1 MTTECIAS
9 KLEFQGLEGRRVE
22 AEFNGG
28 QITSD
33 AGGLLLREVENRYG
47 FIRGLAA
54 CFGDRRDPRF
64 TEFSVEEL
72 VGQRIYGLALGYE
85 DLNDHEELRT
95 DPLMAVLVGKEDP
108 LGRDRRAEADRGK
121 ACAGKSTLNRLEL
134 SSVTQDKYRKTPV
147 DEAAV
152 EAFLV
157 EQFIRVRGGKPK
169 ELVLDLDATDDP
181 LHGEQEGRF
190 YHGYYRCYCYLPLY
204 VFCEGYVL
212 GAKLRVSNLDGS
224 EGAVQEMERI
234 VGQLRA
240 KWPKVRITLRA
251 DSSFAREALMKWCE
265 EHRVDYVFGLARNQ
279 RLEGTLESELEQA
292 QALQQASGSSAR
304 VYKDFRYQTH
314 KSWSQE
320 RRVVGKAEYT
330 GKGSNPRFVVTSLGA
345 KRWPAQKLYEQ
356 LYCARGEAENR
367 IKEQQ
372 LELFADRTSTHLIK
386 SNQLRLWFSSVA
398 YNLLHTLR
406 RVALKGTQWAKA
418 QCQTIRL
425 KLLKIGGQIR
435 VSVRRVSLSLSE
447 GYPYQALYAQALAQL
462 QQLG

>member
-1 MTTECIAS
+1 
-9 KLEFQGLEGRRVE
+9 
-22 AEFNGG
+22 
-28 QITSD
+28 
-33 AGGLLLREVENRYG
+33 
-47 FIRGLAA
+47 
-54 CFGDRRDPRF
+54 
-64 TEFSVEEL
+64 
-72 VGQRIYGLALGYE
+72 
-85 DLNDHEELRT
+85 
-95 DPLMAVLVGKEDP
+95 MAVLVGKEDP

-279 RLEGTLESELEQA
+279 RLEGALESELEQA
-292 QALQQASGSSAR
+292 QVLQQASGSSAR
-304 VYKDFRYQTH
+304 VYKDFRYQTR

-320 RRVVGKAEYT
+320 RASGGQGRVHGGKPVFQTHLSRLSYRWLGFPVCLRSAELLKLGQGLSIERLVRIT
-330 GKGSNPRFVVTSLGA
+330 LAQRQAQPPDTDPNLPPNLQQFEADRLALRLRPRGPLQSDTPQRVQQVIGHRGEPQPQLIALDEVRRGPIGKQLQLLFLDPILRLPSRAIQLLVQLLGGPPLRSQRGDDKAAAGVVQPAPHQSRQPSPIQARQRPLQAHHVCHRGSQAPPRFQPAPDPGLGVH
-345 KRWPAQKLYEQ
+345 RSST
-356 LYCARGEAENR
+356 
-367 IKEQQ
+367 
-372 LELFADRTSTHLIK
+372 DR
-386 SNQLRLWFSSVA
+386 
-398 YNLLHTLR
+398 
-406 RVALKGTQWAKA
+406 
-418 QCQTIRL
+418 
-425 KLLKIGGQIR
+425 
-435 VSVRRVSLSLSE
+435 E
-447 GYPYQALYAQALAQL
+447 P
-462 QQLG
+462 

>member
-1 MTTECIAS
+1 MTPECIAA
-9 KLEFQGLEGRRVE
+9 KLEFQGLDGRRVE

-33 AGGLLLREVENRYG
+33 AGGLVLREVESRYG

-85 DLNDHEELRT
+85 DVNDHEELRA

-204 VFCEGYVL
+204 VFCEGICAGGQATGVESGWL
-212 GAKLRVSNLDGS
+212 RRSGPGDGADRGTTAGEVA
-224 EGAVQEMERI
+224 EGPHYAAG
-234 VGQLRA
+234 GQ
-240 KWPKVRITLRA
+240 
-251 DSSFAREALMKWCE
+251 
-265 EHRVDYVFGLARNQ
+265 
-279 RLEGTLESELEQA
+279 
-292 QALQQASGSSAR
+292 
-304 VYKDFRYQTH
+304 
-314 KSWSQE
+314 
-320 RRVVGKAEYT
+320 
-330 GKGSNPRFVVTSLGA
+330 
-345 KRWPAQKLYEQ
+345 Q
-356 LYCARGEAENR
+356 LCARGVDEM
-367 IKEQQ
+367 
-372 LELFADRTSTHLIK
+372 
-386 SNQLRLWFSSVA
+386 V
-398 YNLLHTLR
+398 
-406 RVALKGTQWAKA
+406 
-418 QCQTIRL
+418 
-425 KLLKIGGQIR
+425 
-435 VSVRRVSLSLSE
+435 
-447 GYPYQALYAQALAQL
+447 
-462 QQLG
+462 

>member
-1 MTTECIAS
+1 MYR
-9 KLEFQGLEGRRVE
+9 FQAGVSRARRAPSRGRIQWGADHLRLR
-22 AEFNGG
+22 
-28 QITSD
+28 
-33 AGGLLLREVENRYG
+33 GLLLREVESRYG
-47 FIRGLAA
+47 FISGLAA

-85 DLNDHEELRT
+85 DVNDHEELRA
-95 DPLMAVLVGKEDP
+95 DPLMAVLLGKEDP

-234 VGQLRA
+234 VGQLGR
-240 KWPKVRITLRA
+240 
-251 DSSFAREALMKWCE
+251 SSALLCGRTAALPATLMKWCE
-265 EHRVDYVFGLARNQ
+265 EHRVDYVFGLARNR
-279 RLEGTLESELEQA
+279 RLEGALESELEQA
-292 QALQQASGSSAR
+292 QALQQANGSSAR
-304 VYKDFRYQTH
+304 VYKDFRYQTR

-320 RRVVGKAEYT
+320 RRVVGKASTRVRDPIPALSSPRWERSGGPPKSCT
-330 GKGSNPRFVVTSLGA
+330 RSCTAREGKR
-345 KRWPAQKLYEQ
+345 
-356 LYCARGEAENR
+356 R
-367 IKEQQ
+367 IG
-372 LELFADRTSTHLIK
+372 
-386 SNQLRLWFSSVA
+386 LRSS
-398 YNLLHTLR
+398 
-406 RVALKGTQWAKA
+406 
-418 QCQTIRL
+418 
-425 KLLKIGGQIR
+425 
-435 VSVRRVSLSLSE
+435 S
-447 GYPYQALYAQALAQL
+447 
-462 QQLG
+462 

>member
-1 MTTECIAS
+1 MSTECTAS
-9 KLEFQGLEGRRVE
+9 KLQFQGLDRRRVE

-28 QITSD
+28 QIISD
-33 AGGLLLREVENRYG
+33 AGALLLREVESRYG

-54 CFGDRRDPRF
+54 CFGDRRDPRW
-64 TEFSVEEL
+64 TEHSVEEL

-85 DLNDHEELRT
+85 DVNDHEELRA
-95 DPLMAVLVGKEDP
+95 DPLMAVLVGKGDP
-108 LGRDRRAEADRGK
+108 LGRDRRTEADRGK

-147 DEAAV
+147 DEEAV

-157 EQFIRVRGGKPK
+157 EQFIGVRGGQPE
-169 ELVLDLDATDDP
+169 ELVLDVDATDDP

-212 GAKLRVSNLDGS
+212 GAKLRVSNLDAS

-234 VGQLRA
+234 VGQLRS
-240 KWPKVRITLRA
+240 KWPKVRITLRG
-251 DSSFAREALMKWCE
+251 DSSFARESLMKWCE

-279 RLEGTLESELEQA
+279 RLERALEPGLEQA
-292 QALQQASGSSAR
+292 QALQQESGGSAR
-304 VYKDFRYQTH
+304 VYQDFPYQTL
-314 KSWSQE
+314 KSWSRE

-330 GKGSNPRFVVTSLGA
+330 AKGANPRFIVTSLA
-345 KRWPAQKLYEQ
+345 EQKYPAGKLYEE
-356 LYCARGEAENR
+356 LYCARGETENR

-372 LELFADRTSTHLIK
+372 LELFADRTSTSRIK

-398 YNLLHTLR
+398 YNLMHTLR
-406 RVALKGTQWAKA
+406 RVALKGSQWAKA

-447 GYPYQALYAQALAQL
+447 GYPYQPLYAQALARL
-462 QQLG
+462 QQFG

>member
-1 MTTECIAS
+1 M
-9 KLEFQGLEGRRVE
+9 
-22 AEFNGG
+22 
-28 QITSD
+28 
-33 AGGLLLREVENRYG
+33 G
-47 FIRGLAA
+47 FISGLAA

-85 DLNDHEELRT
+85 DGNAHEELRA

-240 KWPKVRITLRA
+240 KWPKLRITLRA

-265 EHRVDYVFGLARNQ
+265 EHRVDYVFGLARNR
-279 RLEGTLESELEQA
+279 RLEGALESELEQA
-292 QALQQASGSSAR
+292 QALQQANGSSAR
-304 VYKDFRYQTH
+304 VYQDFRYQTR

-345 KRWPAQKLYEQ
+345 KRWPAQKLYEE

-367 IKEQQ
+367 MQGAAARAVCRSDLDAPHEEQSAAPVVFLGGLQ
-372 LELFADRTSTHLIK
+372 SAAHAQVRRFEGDPVGEGAMPDDSPQTVEDRRPDSGQCPTGEL
-386 SNQLRLWFSSVA
+386 VA
-398 YNLLHTLR
+398 ERGLSLPNTLR
-406 RVALKGTQWAKA
+406 PSLGPASTARLSGGKPEIP
-418 QCQTIRL
+418 TICN
-425 KLLKIGGQIR
+425 
-435 VSVRRVSLSLSE
+435 
-447 GYPYQALYAQALAQL
+447 
-462 QQLG
+462 

>member
-1 MTTECIAS
+1 
-9 KLEFQGLEGRRVE
+9 
-22 AEFNGG
+22 
-28 QITSD
+28 
-33 AGGLLLREVENRYG
+33 
-47 FIRGLAA
+47 
-54 CFGDRRDPRF
+54 
-64 TEFSVEEL
+64 
-72 VGQRIYGLALGYE
+72 
-85 DLNDHEELRT
+85 
-95 DPLMAVLVGKEDP
+95 MAVLVGKEDP

-212 GAKLRVSNLDGS
+212 EAKLRVSNLDGS

-240 KWPKVRITLRA
+240 KWPKLRITLRA

-265 EHRVDYVFGLARNQ
+265 EHRVDYVFGLARN
-279 RLEGTLESELEQA
+279 RCLEGALESELEQA
-292 QALQQASGSSAR
+292 QALQQANGSSAR
-304 VYKDFRYQTH
+304 VYKDFRYQTR

-320 RRVVGKAEYT
+320 RRGWARPSTRVRDPIPALSSPRWERSGGPPKSCTRSCTAREGKPTPRLPLHGRLASPARSPLPAPRQHALT
-330 GKGSNPRFVVTSLGA
+330 RLSWTFPLQFAPPLDHRLLTHRQRLGHGSNPALSKT
-345 KRWPAQKLYEQ
+345 
-356 LYCARGEAENR
+356 
-367 IKEQQ
+367 
-372 LELFADRTSTHLIK
+372 DR
-386 SNQLRLWFSSVA
+386 
-398 YNLLHTLR
+398 
-406 RVALKGTQWAKA
+406 
-418 QCQTIRL
+418 
-425 KLLKIGGQIR
+425 
-435 VSVRRVSLSLSE
+435 
-447 GYPYQALYAQALAQL
+447 LAAGPQPPPFI
-462 QQLG
+462 

>member
-9 KLEFQGLEGRRVE
+9 KLEFQELEGRRVE

-33 AGGLLLREVENRYG
+33 SGGLLLREVESRYG
-47 FIRGLAA
+47 FISGLAA

-85 DLNDHEELRT
+85 DVNDHEELRA

-108 LGRDRRAEADRGK
+108 LGRDRRAEANRGK

-212 GAKLRVSNLDGS
+212 GPSCGCRTWMAPK
-224 EGAVQEMERI
+224 ERS
-234 VGQLRA
+234 RR
-240 KWPKVRITLRA
+240 W
-251 DSSFAREALMKWCE
+251 
-265 EHRVDYVFGLARNQ
+265 
-279 RLEGTLESELEQA
+279 
-292 QALQQASGSSAR
+292 SGSWDNCGRSGRSSALR
-304 VYKDFRYQTH
+304 CGRTAALPA
-314 KSWSQE
+314 
-320 RRVVGKAEYT
+320 RR
-330 GKGSNPRFVVTSLGA
+330 
-345 KRWPAQKLYEQ
+345 
-356 LYCARGEAENR
+356 
-367 IKEQQ
+367 
-372 LELFADRTSTHLIK
+372 
-386 SNQLRLWFSSVA
+386 
-398 YNLLHTLR
+398 
-406 RVALKGTQWAKA
+406 
-418 QCQTIRL
+418 
-425 KLLKIGGQIR
+425 
-435 VSVRRVSLSLSE
+435 
-447 GYPYQALYAQALAQL
+447 
-462 QQLG
+462 

>member
-9 KLEFQGLEGRRVE
+9 KLEFQELEGRRVE

-33 AGGLLLREVENRYG
+33 SGGLLLREVESRYG
-47 FIRGLAA
+47 FISGLAA

-85 DLNDHEELRT
+85 DVNAHEELRA

-204 VFCEGYVL
+204 VFCERYVL

-224 EGAVQEMERI
+224 EGAVQEMEWI

-240 KWPKVRITLRA
+240 KWPKLRITLRA

-265 EHRVDYVFGLARNQ
+265 EHRVDYVFGLARNR
-279 RLEGTLESELEQA
+279 RLEGALESELEQA
-292 QALQQASGSSAR
+292 QALQQATGSSAR
-304 VYKDFRYQTH
+304 VYQDFRYQTR

-320 RRVVGKAEYT
+320 RRVGGKAEYT

-345 KRWPAQKLYEQ
+345 KRWPAQKLYEE

-367 IKEQQ
+367 IKEPN
-372 LELFADRTSTHLIK
+372 HL
-386 SNQLRLWFSSVA
+386 QLRR
-398 YNLLHTLR
+398 LR
-406 RVALKGTQWAKA
+406 CV
-418 QCQTIRL
+418 
-425 KLLKIGGQIR
+425 
-435 VSVRRVSLSLSE
+435 
-447 GYPYQALYAQALAQL
+447 
-462 QQLG
+462 